1 MPNGTPDAAT
11 TFEVTDF
18 RMAGFL
24 LARGAKFTGTTVNPK
39 QEVVFL
45 FDNRPNGGMTASD
58 LLNEYP
64 GSAEQKYDAACRTMH
79 DFVKMTVPKYKGRGD
94 R

>member
-1 MPNGTPDAAT
+1 MPNGSTDAAD

-24 LARGAKFTGTTVNPK
+24 LVRGARFKGTTMNAK
-39 QEVVFL
+39 QEVVFV
-45 FDNRPNGGMTASD
+45 FDTSLPSGGGMVID
-58 LLNEYP
+58 VVNQYP

-79 DFVKMTVPKYKGRGD
+79 DFVKMVIPKYKVR
-94 R
+94 